1 MKGKV
6 SVYIEN
12 SRPIITLFDHPDVAD
27 TISNNSEM
35 SAYYDRIASAEGELT
50 SYISDVYSVG
60 SALTF
65 CYTEESKYVNVTSNI
80 FTFDITTGDMLSL
93 TDILLPDTEEKLIS
107 MFCDKMSQSPYSYF
121 VSPEDAVKDV
131 FISNRR
137 IWGLCKGGL
146 YIRFAPYDV
155 ASYGLGYI
163 NVVLA
168 YDLLEGIVKPEYLPN
183 TTRYNGEAVLS
194 DVYYIKDH
202 SIIYGQKSSYGVK
215 TESVCRDVSVY
226 RNKRKG
232 SEDSEKGELLF
243 YSNIFTSDEYVN
255 LPDDGGKY
263 ILDQPL
269 GRYMTGIEIED
280 GSLLTFGIDK

>member
-1 MKGKV
+1 M
-6 SVYIEN
+6 
-12 SRPIITLFDHPDVAD
+12 
-27 TISNNSEM
+27 
-35 SAYYDRIASAEGELT
+35 
-50 SYISDVYSVG
+50 
-60 SALTF
+60 
-65 CYTEESKYVNVTSNI
+65 
-80 FTFDITTGDMLSL
+80 
-93 TDILLPDTEEKLIS
+93 
-107 MFCDKMSQSPYSYF
+107 
-121 VSPEDAVKDV
+121 
-131 FISNRR
+131 
-137 IWGLCKGGL
+137 
-146 YIRFAPYDV
+146 
-155 ASYGLGYI
+155 
-163 NVVLA
+163 VLA